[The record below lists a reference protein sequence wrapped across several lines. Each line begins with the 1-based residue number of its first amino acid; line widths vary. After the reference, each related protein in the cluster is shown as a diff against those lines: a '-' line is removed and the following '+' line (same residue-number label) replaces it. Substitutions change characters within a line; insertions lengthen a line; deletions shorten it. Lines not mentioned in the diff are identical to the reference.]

1 MLGLRDSVQGK
12 KMLTKKEEPVDIL
25 KFRKCYFG
33 EAFWDRMSPHQLEEA
48 ELLINTILPCT
59 DQREPFIQGRDGS
72 I

>member
-1 MLGLRDSVQGK
+1 MLALRDGVKK

-48 ELLINTILPCT
+48 KLLINTILPFT
-59 DQREPFIQGRDGS
+59 DQREPFIQGRNGR